1 MAQGGMN
8 RAAGPLLLAAL
19 LFHVREVRAYRPF
32 DGTDADVTA
41 RGEFELELGPAHF
54 YALGGNRY
62 LIAPATVLNLGIAK
76 NMELVVDFQQ
86 FVGLQ
91 PVWNESRVR
100 LLDTDVLLKWVLR
113 PGILQG
119 ETGPSIALESGP
131 LLPEIGAETG
141 FGAQA
146 NFIFSYR
153 WPAGSV
159 HMNELGAYAR
169 SGNLDLFSSVILEG
183 PIDWAVRP
191 VSEAFV
197 EHEFGEGST
206 YSVLVGAIWSVRDS
220 LALDV
225 GFRGAL
231 VDGTR
236 AEEVRLGFTWAI
248 PIWEPDDAGA
258 KKSARLGPGSRR

>member
-1 MAQGGMN
+1 MS
-8 RAAGPLLLAAL
+8 RAAAPLILAAL
-19 LFHVREVRAYRPF
+19 LVYGREARAYRPF
-32 DGTDADVTA
+32 DGTDADVA
-41 RGEFELELGPAHF
+41 SLGEFELELGPASF
-54 YALGGNRY
+54 YAEGGNRY
-62 LIAPATVLNLGIAK
+62 LVAPSTVLNLGIVK
-76 NMELVVDFQQ
+76 DVELVVDFQQ

-91 PVWNESRVR
+91 PVLDESRVR

-113 PGILQG
+113 RGALQG

-153 WPAGSV
+153 WAAGSV
-159 HMNELGAYAR
+159 HFNELGAYSR
-169 SGNLDLFSSVILEG
+169 RGNLDLFSSVILEG

-191 VSEAFV
+191 VSEVFF

-231 VDGTR
+231 LEGVR
-236 AEEVRLGFTWAI
+236 VEEVRFGFSWAI
-248 PIWEPDDAGA
+248 PIWEPDDSSA
-258 KKSARLGPGSRR
+258 KSARFSPSYPPR